1 MSRKRKARL
10 GKVAPAKTTGETRLY
25 HVTSDGKC
33 IQFRQIWAREG
44 DAISVSLSDVL
55 DFGLN
60 RRFVDNHDRT
70 VQFGFCRAGIH
81 IRVDGKDT
89 VIPFRDI
96 IELTSG
102 QLLLPT
108 A

>member
-10 GKVAPAKTTGETRLY
+10 GKVAPATTTGEKRLY

-44 DAISVSLSDVL
+44 DAISLSLSDVL

-60 RRFVDNHDRT
+60 RRFVDDKERT
-70 VQFGFCRAGIH
+70 IQFGFCRTGIH

-96 IELTSG
+96 IDLSTG